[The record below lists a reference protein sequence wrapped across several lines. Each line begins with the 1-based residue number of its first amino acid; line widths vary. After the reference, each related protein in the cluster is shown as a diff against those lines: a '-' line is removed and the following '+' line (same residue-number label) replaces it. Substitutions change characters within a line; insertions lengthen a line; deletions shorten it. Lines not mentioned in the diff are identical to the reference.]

1 VPSSSRQQGWPHEG
15 KTLVG
20 FVLGMKDWGRNKE
33 RKIGADLKV
42 YESKEN
48 GNTMKRKRHKM
59 GKK

>member
-1 VPSSSRQQGWPHEG
+1 
-15 KTLVG
+15 
-20 FVLGMKDWGRNKE
+20 MKDWGGNKE

-48 GNTMKRKRHKM
+48 RNTMKRKRHKM